1 MGLRKAEL
9 IFSGCFTQPLVDA
22 TATSSSAMDYD
33 LGSFD
38 FLTRVLEPLDNP
50 VWPQGV
56 TVRSV
61 TLLCEQGK
69 SL

>member
-1 MGLRKAEL
+1 
-9 IFSGCFTQPLVDA
+9 
-22 TATSSSAMDYD
+22 MDYD

-38 FLTRVLEPLDNP
+38 FLTRVLEPLDNS

-61 TLLCEQGK
+61 TLLCEQAGNLC
-69 SL
+69 SS